1 MSHGFRRGYPARI
14 RRPSLLVALSVVLG
28 LAQGAWGQTA
38 PSVTGVTLNRPADSD
53 GFRVGEQIE
62 AQVNFSEA
70 VWVFEG
76 DVGGVQTGE
85 LALRLSIGAN
95 DRRAEYCGGSGSQN
109 LDFCYTVV
117 RGDED
122 DDGISIGPLVRA
134 LVGGAILSAGGTV
147 AGRDH
152 PAQGPFADRVVDG
165 LNPRIDQVRIT
176 STPNTPQTYG
186 AGEAIEVALTFD
198 EVVNVTEVDSQAEL
212 LLQVGTNIRRAAFHA
227 GSGTDVLTYRYI
239 VRAGDRDRDGINI
252 GPGPTSLTGGV
263 ITDLAGNVAL
273 RDFTGLAQD
282 ADHQVDGGMDVAAPA
297 VVPGGVRVTS
307 AATTYITGATIEV
320 TATFDEDVIVTGNP
334 TLALRIGAAN
344 QNATY
349 DRGSG
354 TALLVFRYKVMSGD
368 RDDNGISIG
377 ENALALNGGTIT
389 DRTGNN
395 AALSFQAPGRQPG
408 QLVNAV
414 APVVTRVGFS
424 GTPRAGTTYR
434 AGETVRAEVE
444 FDVDVDVVGT
454 PGLLLSIGTVPAR
467 RMTFAGASART
478 LFFTYTVRPGDQ
490 DTTDGI
496 EIAAGSMTLIGG
508 IIRDRIGN
516 DANRTINT
524 AVGPDVSRLVDGG
537 VDSVAPTVED
547 VSVTSNPRI
556 HQTYA
561 MGDTYATGDRIEIAV
576 RFSEPVNRTGTAE
589 VAISVDGGTVQAAYA
604 TGTGTDTL
612 TFRYNVVAGVVDAD
626 GISIGTNALTVTGG
640 TIADFASNDAELDL
654 PAVALQ
660 AGHKIEAVAPTVTSE
675 IRSRPAAGSS
685 YVANETI
692 RVRAEFDE
700 PVCLGTGTPVMR
712 LVVGFSNRQ
721 MRLIED
727 VRCGQDRFATVFAF
741 EYRVNPGE
749 MDTNGVS
756 VESLS
761 GPFVDRFGNPAE
773 FTGAVINDDPAHQ
786 VDGGRDTEAPTVAAV
801 EVSSPSER
809 NALEISAMGD
819 RIEVLVTF
827 TEVVFVINAPT
838 VGLAIGAQNHDAQ
851 YEGGSGTRVLRF
863 SYQVGPHDADDVIT
877 VRANSLALPPGGA
890 ILDAAGNHAD
900 RAFAE
905 TTQQAPAGT
914 VDGVTPTVATVAI
927 TSGPGTDR
935 TYKRGDVL
943 AVTLTM
949 SEPVCVRHA
958 PSLTLALGIGART
971 RDARLQTTTNCD
983 DRNRLTRALVFTY
996 AVQDGDRALG
1006 GIEIQSGAVLG
1017 GTVADYAGNDAD
1029 MGGAVLP
1036 PQNQHRVDGVAP
1048 GAAVAI
1054 ISDPGED
1061 RTYVAGDEIRVRVT
1075 FDETLSASAA
1085 QGARLALTIGDLA
1098 RQATLVDTRPNQLTF
1113 VYRVRQGD
1121 QDDDGISVRANALV
1135 GGSFTNRTLLPI
1147 VNDGRHL
1154 VDTELP
1160 FVTEVRI
1167 VSSPRSG
1174 DSYGVEEVIRVDVVF
1189 NEEVWATANPRL
1201 RIDMDQRKPAA
1212 GLVRGSGTR
1221 TLRFQYQVQPGDS
1234 DTDGI
1239 AIDAAALIDGT
1250 ILDSAGNEAVRR
1262 LQPLPAQRGHKVAS
1276 STDDQAPFIVDLR
1289 ITSTPAVGVI
1299 YAPGEVVEVQVVFSE
1314 AVNVA
1319 EVCSVAG
1326 QLTECERPVLQLAVG
1341 DVSRSARIDPEDD
1354 ASDTLTFRYTIVEGD
1369 FDADGISIP
1378 ANALT
1383 GGTIRDYADGGNVAD
1398 RAHAALPA
1406 NGFQRVDGV
1415 PPRTSR
1421 ALEIVSNPRGSCP
1434 RGYGLGDT
1442 IKVKVKFDEF
1452 VVVSGQPT
1460 LRLSIGREDR
1470 EAIFAEVN
1478 REDFS
1483 AEFHYVVRVGDRD
1496 DDGISIGPDALRGGG
1511 IQDLVG
1517 NTWSVGR
1524 LPGLASDGR
1533 RHCVNGGSD
1542 FLPPVVKSVRFDSPR
1557 DPAGYR
1563 LYEAIDVYVVFSE
1576 PVNVVG
1582 GTPAVLIAI
1591 GSETRRATYL
1601 TGSGRAQLNFRY
1613 IVQLED
1619 YDRDGIS
1626 IGPNALV
1633 GGEIQDQAGND
1644 AVRAFFGLPQD
1655 GTRKVNASADVDA
1668 PAVERVAVTPRAD
1681 GGDTHGIGDII
1692 EVRVDFDE
1700 PVVVGDGARPAVRIS
1715 VGANARR
1722 AAYANGSGTESLV
1735 FRYTVQ
1741 PGDWDADGIDIAPDA
1756 LVGGEIQDEGG
1767 NDALRHFAG
1776 PRPVGPQLDHKVD
1789 ARRPAAERL
1798 AIISTAPDGGYALA
1812 DVIRVRVEF
1821 NEAVW
1826 VGGDPALTLS
1836 IGAASRPASY
1846 NGGSG
1851 TNRLI
1856 FEYEVQA
1863 GDYDQDGISIGPNAL
1878 VGGTIEDRAGN
1889 AWGPAERRLDPL
1901 PNQPRHTVDSGV
1913 DAIVPR
1919 VTDVRITS
1927 TPLRGAYRLGE
1938 RIEVMAW
1945 FTEPVWVTEGAPV
1958 LMVSIGGALR
1968 PAALVGGG
1976 GTNRL
1981 VFEYVVQPGD
1991 LEDRDGI
1998 SIGRG
2003 PASLAGGRI
2012 EDVAGNEANRTFD
2025 AVLAD
2030 QYQKVDARRPA
2041 ADGVT
2046 VVSTAEA
2053 GDVYGRGE
2061 VIELRVRFT
2070 EPVWVVADDSGP
2082 VLRLGVGRQTVDA
2095 EYIDGSGT
2103 EVLRFRYVVRTGD
2116 YAPAGISVGADALRG
2131 GVIEDSAGNDWPENL
2146 RKLPQPRRYPD
2157 HKINSGTD
2165 IDRPIVQNDGV
2176 RITSRPPR
2184 ADDTYGLGDVITVE
2198 ISFTEVV
2205 HVMGQP
2211 TLALSIGPAVRQALY
2226 ATGSGNTVLKFE
2238 YTVQAGDLD
2247 TDGVSVGPGPDSL
2260 AGGAIRDE
2268 GGNGAIR
2275 DFGALRPANRHKVD
2289 AVPPRVTGPPS
2300 IVTSPEDGDTYAL
2313 DEDIDLELRFDDAV
2327 RVVGDLALNVRV
2339 GAEDRRAELRTGTGT
2354 RALTFRYTVQKGDFD
2369 DDGVSVPASG
2379 LVGGDVED
2387 VYGNIAD
2394 RAVPPLEDQ
2403 AKHKVDGIDPP
2414 TVQSVRIMSDPMASE
2429 DTYGMGETIKVDIVF
2444 TEPVHV
2450 SGQPALALSIGP
2462 AVRQAPYSTGSGT
2475 ETLTFEYTVQAGDLD
2490 EDGVSVGPGPESLA
2504 GGTIRDVDGNDAVRD
2519 FPPLAEDG
2527 EHKVDAVPPRA
2538 IGPPEVVSVSGPD
2551 DTYALGEAIDVE
2563 LRFDDVVRVPADSDL
2578 ALNLRV
2584 GAVIRRAERHAGA
2597 GTETLTFR
2605 YTVQAGDLDED
2616 GVSVPASGLVGDD
2629 VRDVH
2634 GNVAD
2639 RAVPPL
2645 EDQAKHKVDGVVP
2658 AAAVAIA
2665 SAPATGDTYA
2675 AGENIDVA
2683 LTFNETLTVAGGA
2696 ATRLALTI
2704 GEDTRHAALLRFDA
2718 ENNRITFRY
2727 TVVYGDFDANGVS
2740 IQGEALIG
2748 GTIKDLAGNDVER
2761 TVTLTDQSGHQV
2773 DTSVNRSF
2781 TELNLTVGGPPGE
2794 ILLTDALDYAGLY
2807 AAPVT
2812 TDANVA
2818 TARVS
2823 GHRLIITP
2831 VAEGTATITIT
2842 ATSAAE
2848 IVLNF
2853 PVRVTASPA
2862 EVAVLTHTLAAMGR
2876 GMLASAANTI
2886 GTRLELGPRQRRLS
2900 LIVGGRRFDPQGWSA
2915 SAQSADPLVVSHP
2928 GLQGDR
2934 RPPGVGNHAMP
2945 AFGNGAAAGIG
2956 ATAVNF
2962 DDSLAGPSGAGIG
2975 GERMWRGTSFEMPL
2989 LGSSRN
2995 ASWAVW
3001 GGGDFA
3007 SFAGEPDENSY
3018 DGSLAAMY
3026 LGMDGRGDGWV
3037 AGGAV
3042 GQVKADASYEYKDGQ
3057 VSGKGKL
3064 DTSLTT
3070 LHPYVGW
3077 ALTEQA
3083 KAWVVVGFGTGE
3095 ASMTRDG
3102 ASYVAEPTDL
3112 SMRMG
3117 LVGAS
3122 GTLGEPGGFDIALR
3136 ADAGAVTLDTGT
3148 GPKAID
3154 ELAVSV
3160 QRARL
3165 GFEMSYTADTGP
3177 VVGGVRLSGAGGN
3190 AGAVTPFVEVAARL
3204 DSGDGPSGT
3213 GAEVAA
3219 GVRYQSSTVN
3229 FEAKARTLAMHGA
3242 EGYSETGASATLV
3255 VEPSGNRGL
3264 RLSVSPRWG
3273 GASEA
3278 TDVFFRRDYAAQM
3291 ARRGGAERAD
3301 AAYDEWRMNARVG
3314 YGMALRGRDGTM
3326 TPFAETDVS
3335 GPAKRARMGFSYETQ
3350 TRSGP
3355 VRFGVAGERAE
3366 GARGKENR
3374 LLLTAEGRF

>member
-14 RRPSLLVALSVVLG
+14 RRPSLLVALCVVLG
-28 LAQGAWGQTA
+28 LAQGAWGQTT
-38 PSVTGVTLNRPADSD
+38 PTVTGISLNSAGADRT
-53 GFRVGEQIE
+53 FRAGEQIE
-62 AQVNFSEA
+62 ATVNFSEA

-76 DVGGVQTGE
+76 DVGGTQTGQ

-95 DRRAEYCGGSGSQN
+95 DRRAEYCSGSGSQR
-109 LDFCYTVV
+109 LVFCYTVA

-122 DDGISIGPLVRA
+122 DDGISIGPLLQA
-134 LVGGAILSAGGTV
+134 LVGGAILSAGGT
-147 AGRDH
+147 AADRAR
-152 PAQGPFADRVVDG
+152 PAQGPYTNHRVDG
-165 LNPRIDQVRIT
+165 LNPSITQVEIA
-176 STPNTPQTYG
+176 STPITAQTYG
-186 AGEAIEVALTFD
+186 AGEAIEVEITFD
-198 EVVNVTEVDSQAEL
+198 EVVTVTQTGSQAEL
-212 LLQVGTNIRRAAFHA
+212 LLQVGTNTRRAIYHG
-227 GSGTDVLTYRYI
+227 GSRTTVLTYRY
-239 VRAGDRDRDGINI
+239 VTRASDRDEDGINI
-252 GPGPTSLTGGV
+252 GAGTSSLTGGV
-263 ITDLAGNVAL
+263 ITDLAGNAAL
-273 RDFTGLAQD
+273 RDFAALA
-282 ADHQVDGGMDVAAPA
+282 ADVNHQVDGRIDVDRPA
-297 VVPGGVRVTS
+297 VAMDGVRVTS
-307 AATTYITGATIEV
+307 TATTYITGATIEV
-320 TATFDEDVIVTGNP
+320 TVTFDEDVIVTGNP

-344 QNATY
+344 QVATY

-377 ENALALNGGTIT
+377 ANALALNGGTIA

-395 AALSFQAPGRQPG
+395 ADLSFREPGRQPG
-408 QLVNAV
+408 QLVNAM
-414 APVVTRVGFS
+414 APVVTRVEFS
-424 GTPRAGTTYR
+424 GTPRAGTTYG

-454 PGLLLSIGTVPAR
+454 PRLLLSIGTVPAR

-516 DANRTINT
+516 DANRTINA

-537 VDSVAPTVED
+537 MDSVVPTVAD
-547 VSVTSNPRI
+547 VSVTSNPGI
-556 HQTYA
+556 DQTYA
-561 MGDTYATGDRIEIAV
+561 MDDRIEIAI
-576 RFSEPVNRTGTAE
+576 RFSEPVFVTGTPTLD
-589 VAISVDGGTVQAAYA
+589 ISVDSGTVQANYE
-604 TGTGTDTL
+604 TGHRTETL
-612 TFRYNVVAGVVDAD
+612 TFRYTVMEDDLDTD
-626 GISIGTNALTVTGG
+626 GISMTANALALNGG
-640 TIADFASNDAELDL
+640 TITDGPNPASLAHN
-654 PAVALQ
+654 AVTVQ
-660 AGHKIEAVAPTVTSE
+660 AAHKIEAVRPRPDLSIVSSPTGS
-675 IRSRPAAGSS
+675 AYGAGS
-685 YVANETI
+685 EI
-692 RVRAEFDE
+692 RVRAVFGE
-700 PVCLGTGTPVMR
+700 PVCLRTGTPAMR

-727 VRCGQDRFATVFAF
+727 VRCAQGRSATVFTF

-756 VESLS
+756 VELLS
-761 GPFVDRFGNPAE
+761 GPFVDLFGNPAE
-773 FTGAVINDDPAHQ
+773 FTGAVINDDPAHE

-1006 GIEIQSGAVLG
+1006 GIEIQSGAVRG
-1017 GTVADYAGNDAD
+1017 GTVSDYAGNDAD

-1085 QGARLALTIGDLA
+1085 QGTRLALTIGDLA
-1098 RQATLVDTRPNQLTF
+1098 RQATLVDTRPTQLTF

-1174 DSYGVEEVIRVDVVF
+1174 DSYGVQEVIRVDVVF

-1212 GLVRGSGTR
+1212 AFVRGSGTR
-1221 TLRFQYQVQPGDS
+1221 TLRFQYEVQPGDA

-1262 LQPLPAQRGHKVAS
+1262 LQPLPAQPGHKVAS
-1276 STDDQAPFIVDLR
+1276 GTDDQAPFIVDLR
-1289 ITSTPAVGVI
+1289 ITSTPAVGAI

-1326 QLTECERPVLQLAVG
+1326 QLTECERPVLQLTVG

-1398 RAHAALPA
+1398 RAHAALPT
-1406 NGFQRVDGV
+1406 NSFQRVDGV

-1421 ALEIVSNPRGSCP
+1421 ALEIVSNPRANCP
-1434 RGYGLGDT
+1434 RGYGLGE
-1442 IKVKVKFDEF
+1442 IIRVKVKFDEF
-1452 VVVSGQPT
+1452 VAVSGQPT

-1470 EAIFAEVN
+1470 EALFAEVN

-1483 AEFHYVVRVGDRD
+1483 VEFHYVVRAGDRD
-1496 DDGISIGPDALRGGG
+1496 DDGISIGPDALRGGS
-1511 IQDLVG
+1511 IRDLVG

-1524 LPGLASDGR
+1524 LPGRASDGR

-1557 DPAGYR
+1557 NPDGYR
-1563 LYEAIDVYVVFSE
+1563 LYEAIDVYVLFSE
-1576 PVNVVG
+1576 TVNVVS

-1613 IVQLED
+1613 IVQPED
-1619 YDRDGIS
+1619 HDRDGIS

-1633 GGEIQDQAGND
+1633 GGVIQDQAGND

-1655 GTRKVNASADVDA
+1655 GTRKVNPSADVDA
-1668 PAVERVAVTPRAD
+1668 PAVERVAVTPRTD

-1700 PVVVGDGARPAVRIS
+1700 PVVVGDGARPAVLLSI
-1715 VGANARR
+1715 GANARR
-1722 AAYANGSGTESLV
+1722 AAYANGSGTASLV

-1767 NDALRHFAG
+1767 NDALRHFANAD
-1776 PRPVGPQLDHKVD
+1776 PRPVGPLPDHKVD

-1798 AIISTAPDGGYALA
+1798 AIISTPPEGGYALA

-1901 PNQPRHTVDSGV
+1901 PNQPGHTVDSGV

-1945 FTEPVWVTEGAPV
+1945 FTEPVWVTEGSPV

-2070 EPVWVVADDSGP
+2070 EPVWVVADESGP
-2082 VLRLGVGRQTVDA
+2082 VLRLDVGRQTVDA

-2103 EVLRFRYVVRTGD
+2103 EILRFRYIVRTGD

-2146 RKLPQPRRYPD
+2146 RKLPQPRRYPG
-2157 HKINSGTD
+2157 HKVNSGTD
-2165 IDRPIVQNDGV
+2165 IDPPIVQNDGV

-2184 ADDTYGLGDVITVE
+2184 ADNTYGLGDVITVE

-2205 HVMGQP
+2205 HVDGQP

-2260 AGGAIRDE
+2260 AGGRIHDE
-2268 GGNGAIR
+2268 GNNGAVR

-2313 DEDIDLELRFDDAV
+2313 EEAIELELRFDDVV

-2414 TVQSVRIMSDPMASE
+2414 TVQSVEITSGPSASE
-2429 DTYGMGETIKVDIVF
+2429 DTYGMGETITVDIVF

-2475 ETLTFEYTVQAGDLD
+2475 ETLTFEYTVRAGDLD
-2490 EDGVSVGPGPESLA
+2490 DDGVSVGPGPESLA
-2504 GGTIRDVDGNDAVRD
+2504 GGTIRDVDSNDAVRD
-2519 FPPLAEDG
+2519 FPPLAEDDK
-2527 EHKVDAVPPRA
+2527 HKVDAVPPRVTE
-2538 IGPPEVVSVSGPD
+2538 PPEVVSDSGPD
-2551 DTYALGEAIDVE
+2551 DTYALGEAIDVK

-2584 GAVIRRAERHAGA
+2584 GAVIRRAELHAGA
-2597 GTETLTFR
+2597 GTGTLTFR

-2675 AGENIDVA
+2675 AGEDIDVA
-2683 LTFNETLTVAGGA
+2683 LTFNETLTVAGGD

-2748 GTIKDLAGNDVER
+2748 GTIKDLAGNEVER

-2876 GMLASAANTI
+2876 SMLASAANTI

-2915 SAQSADPLVVSHP
+2915 SAQSADPLDVSHR

-2956 ATAVNF
+2956 APAMNF
-2962 DDSLAGPSGAGIG
+2962 GDSFAGPNGAGIG
-2975 GERMWRGTSFEMPL
+2975 DERMWRGTSFEMPL

-3026 LGMDGRGDGWV
+3026 LGMDGRGNGWV

-3077 ALTEQA
+3077 TLTEQA
-3083 KAWVVVGFGTGE
+3083 KAWVIVGFGTGE

-3136 ADAGAVTLDTGT
+3136 ADAGAVTLETGT

>member
-28 LAQGAWGQTA
+28 LAQGAWGQTT
-38 PSVTGVTLNRPADSD
+38 PMVTGVTLNRPADSD

-95 DRRAEYCGGSGSQN
+95 DRRAEYCGGSGSRN

-377 ENALALNGGTIT
+377 ENALALNGGTIA

-395 AALSFQAPGRQPG
+395 AALSFRAPGRQPG

-414 APVVTRVGFS
+414 APVVTRVEFS
-424 GTPRAGTTYR
+424 GTPQIGTTYR

-454 PGLLLSIGTVPAR
+454 PGLLLSIGTVAAR

-547 VSVTSNPRI
+547 VSVASNPGMD
-556 HQTYA
+556 QPYA
-561 MGDTYATGDRIEIAV
+561 IGDRIEIAI
-576 RFSEPVNRTGTAE
+576 RFSEPVNVTGTPTLD
-589 VAISVDGGTVQAAYA
+589 ISVDGGTVQANYA
-604 TGTGTDTL
+604 TGHRTDTL
-612 TFRYNVVAGVVDAD
+612 TFRYTVMEDDLDTD
-626 GISIGTNALTVTGG
+626 GISMTANALALNGG
-640 TIADFASNDAELDL
+640 TITDGPNPATLAHNAVTVQAD
-654 PAVALQ
+654 
-660 AGHKIEAVAPTVTSE
+660 HKIEAVRP
-675 IRSRPAAGSS
+675 RPALSIVSSPTGTAYGAG
-685 YVANETI
+685 NEI
-692 RVRAEFDE
+692 RVRARFDE

-727 VRCGQDRFATVFAF
+727 VRCAQDRSATVFTF

-761 GPFVDRFGNPAE
+761 GPFVDLFGNPAE
-773 FTGAVINDDPAHQ
+773 FAGAVIDDDPAHQ

-819 RIEVLVTF
+819 RIEVLVEF

-905 TTQQAPAGT
+905 ETQPAPAGT

-1006 GIEIQSGAVLG
+1006 GIEIQSGAVRG
-1017 GTVADYAGNDAD
+1017 GTVSDYAGNDAD

-1085 QGARLALTIGDLA
+1085 QGTRLALTIGDLA
-1098 RQATLVDTRPNQLTF
+1098 RQATLVDTRPTQLTF

-1147 VNDGRHL
+1147 VDDRRHL

-1174 DSYGVEEVIRVDVVF
+1174 DTYGVQEVIRVDVVF

-1212 GLVRGSGTR
+1212 AFVRGSGTR
-1221 TLRFQYQVQPGDS
+1221 TLRFQYEVQPGDADS
-1234 DTDGI
+1234 DGI

-1250 ILDSAGNEAVRR
+1250 ILDSAGNEAARR
-1262 LQPLPAQRGHKVAS
+1262 LQPLPAQPGHKVAS
-1276 STDDQAPFIVDLR
+1276 GTDDQAPFIVDLR

-1354 ASDTLTFRYTIVEGD
+1354 ASDTLTFRYTIVQGD

-1383 GGTIRDYADGGNVAD
+1383 GGTILDYADGGNVAD
-1398 RAHAALPA
+1398 RAHAALPT
-1406 NGFQRVDGV
+1406 NSFQRVDGI

-1434 RGYGLGDT
+1434 GGYGLGDT

-1483 AEFHYVVRVGDRD
+1483 AEFHYVVRAGDRD

-1524 LPGLASDGR
+1524 LSGLASDGQ
-1533 RHCVNGGSD
+1533 HCVHGGSD
-1542 FLPPVVKSVRFDSPR
+1542 FLPPVVKSVRFDEPR
-1557 DPAGYR
+1557 NPDGYR
-1563 LYEAIDVYVVFSE
+1563 LYEAIDVDVEFSE
-1576 PVNVVG
+1576 TVNVVS

-1601 TGSGRAQLNFRY
+1601 TGSGGAQLNFRY

-1633 GGEIQDQAGND
+1633 GGEIQDQAGNE

-1655 GTRKVNASADVDA
+1655 GTRKVNPSADVDA
-1668 PAVERVAVTPRAD
+1668 PVVERVAVTPRAD
-1681 GGDTHGIGDII
+1681 GGDTHGIGDVI
-1692 EVRVDFDE
+1692 EVRVYFDE
-1700 PVVVGDGARPAVRIS
+1700 PVIVGDGARPAVQLS

-1722 AAYANGSGTESLV
+1722 AGYANGSGTEVLV

-1756 LVGGEIQDEGG
+1756 LVGGEIQDESG
-1767 NDALRHFAG
+1767 NDALRRFGG
-1776 PRPVGPQLDHKVD
+1776 PRPVGHKVD
-1789 ARRPAAERL
+1789 ARRPAAESL
-1798 AIISTAPDGGYALA
+1798 AIISTPPEGGYALA

-1821 NEAVW
+1821 NEPVW

-1889 AWGPAERRLDPL
+1889 AWGTAERRLDPL
-1901 PNQPRHTVDSGV
+1901 ANQPRHTVDSGV

-1919 VTDVRITS
+1919 VTDVHITS
-1927 TPLRGAYRLGE
+1927 TPQRRAYRLGE

-1958 LMVSIGGALR
+1958 VIISIGGALR
-1968 PAALVGGG
+1968 RAALVGGG

-1981 VFEYVVQPGD
+1981 VFEYIVQPGD

-2003 PASLAGGRI
+2003 PASLAGGSI
-2012 EDVAGNEANRTFD
+2012 EDDAGNAADRTFD
-2025 AVLAD
+2025 AVPAD
-2030 QYQKVDARRPA
+2030 QHQKVDARRPA
-2041 ADGVT
+2041 ADAVT
-2046 VVSTAEA
+2046 VVSDAEA

-2061 VIELRVRFT
+2061 VIELHVRFT
-2070 EPVWVVADDSGP
+2070 EPVWVVADESGP
-2082 VLRLGVGRQTVDA
+2082 VLRLDVGRQTVDA

-2103 EVLRFRYVVRTGD
+2103 EILQFRYIVRRGD

-2146 RKLPQPRRYPD
+2146 RKLRQPRRYPD
-2157 HKINSGTD
+2157 HKVNSGTD
-2165 IDRPIVQNDGV
+2165 IDPPIVQNDGDGV
-2176 RITSRPPR
+2176 RIKSDPPR

-2205 HVMGQP
+2205 YVTGQP

-2260 AGGAIRDE
+2260 AGGTIRDE
-2268 GGNGAIR
+2268 GNNGAIR
-2275 DFGALRPANRHKVD
+2275 DFGPLPEDGNHKVD

-2300 IVTSPEDGDTYAL
+2300 IVTSPADGDTYAL
-2313 DEDIDLELRFDDAV
+2313 EEAIVLKLRFDDVV
-2327 RVVGDLALNVRV
+2327 RVVGDLALNVRI
-2339 GAEDRRAELRTGTGT
+2339 GTENRRTELATGTDP
-2354 RALTFRYTVQKGDFD
+2354 RALTFRYTVQEGDFD
-2369 DDGVSVPASG
+2369 DDGVSVAANA

-2387 VYGNIAD
+2387 VYGNVAD

-2414 TVQSVRIMSDPMASE
+2414 TVQSVEIMSDPIAPQ

-2444 TEPVHV
+2444 TEVVHV

-2462 AVRQAPYSTGSGT
+2462 AVRQAPYSTGSGSDT
-2475 ETLTFEYTVQAGDLD
+2475 KTLTFEYTVQAGDLD
-2490 EDGVSVGPGPESLA
+2490 TDGVSVGPGPESLA
-2504 GGTIRDVDGNDAVRD
+2504 GGTIRDVDGNDAIRD
-2519 FPPLAEDG
+2519 FDPLPVNG
-2527 EHKVDAVPPRA
+2527 KHKVDAVPPRVT
-2538 IGPPEVVSVSGPD
+2538 GPPSIVTSPADG
-2551 DTYALGEAIDVE
+2551 DTYALGENIDVE
-2563 LRFDDVVRVPADSDL
+2563 LRFDDVVRMPADDDL

-2584 GAVIRRAERHAGA
+2584 GAVIRRAELHAGA
-2597 GTETLTFR
+2597 GTGTLTFR

-2616 GVSVPASGLVGDD
+2616 GVSVPASGLVAGD

-2683 LTFNETLTVAGGA
+2683 LTFAETLTVAGGD

-2740 IQGEALIG
+2740 IQGDALIG
-2748 GTIKDLAGNDVER
+2748 GTIKDLAGNEVER

-2876 GMLASAANTI
+2876 SMLASAANTI

-2915 SAQSADPLVVSHP
+2915 SAQSADPLVVSHR

-2956 ATAVNF
+2956 ATTMNF
-2962 DDSLAGPSGAGIG
+2962 GDSLAGPNGAGIG

-3136 ADAGAVTLDTGT
+3136 ADAGAVALETGT
-3148 GPKAID
+3148 GPKAVD

-3301 AAYDEWRMNARVG
+3301 TAYDEWRMNARVG

-3335 GPAKRARMGFSYETQ
+3335 GPAKRSRMGFSYETQ